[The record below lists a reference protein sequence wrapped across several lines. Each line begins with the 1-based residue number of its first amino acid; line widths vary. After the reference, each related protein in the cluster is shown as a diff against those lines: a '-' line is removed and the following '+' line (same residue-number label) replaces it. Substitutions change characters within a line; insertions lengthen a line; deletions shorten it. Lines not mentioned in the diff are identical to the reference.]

1 MLVWGRHDGMVFQT
15 GAQRVLD
22 AVPESLL
29 VEVEDC
35 GHCPQIEAP
44 ERLTEL
50 LMDFPASLA
59 RAA

>member
-1 MLVWGRHDGMVFQT
+1 MLVWGARDGMVFQT
-15 GAQRVLD
+15 GADRVVD
-22 AVPESLL
+22 SVPESLL
-29 VEVEDC
+29 VTIDDC

-50 LMDFPASLA
+50 LLDFPASLA